1 MTQYNVN
8 QGLKLFGHAGETA
21 VSTELEQLHSRRVI
35 EPKHHHELTVKE
47 RVDALRYLMFL
58 KEKHTGQIKGR
69 GLCRWSKAET
79 LHAERRYHFTNSIY

>member
-8 QGLKLFGHAGETA
+8 QGLKIFGHAGETA
-21 VSTELEQLHSRRVI
+21 VSTELEQLLSRRVI
-35 EPKHHHELTVKE
+35 EPKHHHELTFKE

-69 GLCRWSKAET
+69 GCADGQNQRLYMQK
-79 LHAERRYHFTNSIY
+79 